1 MTDELSPEDSFRLQV
16 LLAQD
21 LKAVR
26 LDEGS
31 MTLHALTAEGE
42 ASIPLSPTCRP
53 DRYARLIREQL
64 SGHALGSPGGYPVY
78 LSRWTRH
85 GQMEGLNL
93 GKLLLTGEPEAVVAV
108 VHSPALT
115 DDLAAYAWWTQPTIE
130 NARLMLRREAVARG
144 RMGPI
149 LAEFL
154 AEHLP
159 FLQDDH
165 LAIMDTVAVLIHS
178 RALSPERLEATWMK
192 GKRGNSHYVAFL
204 EMAAVHAP
212 DSAADSPPYPLPSPL
227 PPHPEHP
234 ATVAAL
240 AERLSQD
247 DPAARALEK
256 AFAAQGQTF
265 LAAAAEILERPET
278 QEVVSRTLNAIGRYF
293 HFDGAPAAQAPADER
308 LAARLAAATRLGTM
322 SDATVKAIFAR
333 STAIGSLMRR
343 KIEPVTAPLA
353 ADIKL
358 LLGEI
363 KTGARRRP
371 SFKPQ

>member
-26 LDEGS
+26 LDEGT
-31 MTLHALTAEGE
+31 MTLHALTSEGE
-42 ASIPLSPTCRP
+42 ASIPLAPTCRA
-53 DRYARLIREQL
+53 DRDARLIREQL

-115 DDLAAYAWWTQPTIE
+115 DELAEYAWWTQPTIE

-159 FLQDDH
+159 FLQEDH
-165 LAIMDTVAVLIHS
+165 LAVMDTVAVLIYS
-178 RALSPERLEATWMK
+178 RALTPERLEATW
-192 GKRGNSHYVAFL
+192 KRGKQANSHYVAFL
-204 EMAAVHAP
+204 EMAAV
-212 DSAADSPPYPLPSPL
+212 L
-227 PPHPEHP
+227 
-234 ATVAAL
+234 
-240 AERLSQD
+240 
-247 DPAARALEK
+247 
-256 AFAAQGQTF
+256 
-265 LAAAAEILERPET
+265 
-278 QEVVSRTLNAIGRYF
+278 
-293 HFDGAPAAQAPADER
+293 
-308 LAARLAAATRLGTM
+308 
-322 SDATVKAIFAR
+322 
-333 STAIGSLMRR
+333 
-343 KIEPVTAPLA
+343 
-353 ADIKL
+353 
-358 LLGEI
+358 
-363 KTGARRRP
+363 
-371 SFKPQ
+371 

>member
-1 MTDELSPEDSFRLQV
+1 MTDELSPEDTFRLQV

-26 LDEGS
+26 LDEGT
-31 MTLHALTAEGE
+31 MTLHALASDGE
-42 ASIPLSPTCRP
+42 ASIPLAPTCRA

-115 DDLAAYAWWTQPTIE
+115 DDLAKYAWWTQPTIE

-144 RMGPI
+144 SMGPI
-149 LAEFL
+149 LADFL

-159 FLQDDH
+159 FLQEDH
-165 LAIMDTVAVLIHS
+165 LAIMDTVAVLIYS
-178 RALSPERLEATWMK
+178 QALTPERLEATWKK
-192 GKRGNSHYVAFL
+192 GKRSNSHYVAFL
-204 EMAAVHAP
+204 EMAAI
-212 DSAADSPPYPLPSPL
+212 DEPYPLPSPL
-227 PPHPEHP
+227 VPHPEYE
-234 ATVAAL
+234 ATQAAL
-240 AERLSQD
+240 ADRLAQG

-256 AFAAQGQTF
+256 AFSGQGQTF
-265 LAAAAEILERPET
+265 LAAADEVLERPET
-278 QEVVSRTLNAIGRYF
+278 QEVASRILNAIGRYF
-293 HFDGAPAAQAPADER
+293 KFDGTPVAEPPTDER
-308 LAARLAAATRLGTM
+308 LAARLAAAARLGAM
-322 SDATVKAIFAR
+322 SDGPLKPIFAR
-333 STAIGSLMRR
+333 STAIGSLMRK
-343 KIEPVTAPLA
+343 KIEPVSAPLA

-358 LLGEI
+358 LLPENR
-363 KTGARRRP
+363 TGARRRP
-371 SFKPQ
+371 FKAQ

>member
-1 MTDELSPEDSFRLQV
+1 MSDELSPEDSFRLQV

-26 LDEGS
+26 LDEGA
-31 MTLHALTAEGE
+31 MTLHALTNEGE
-42 ASIPLSPTCRP
+42 ASIPLAPTCRA

-115 DDLAAYAWWTQPTIE
+115 DELAKYAWWTQPTIE

-144 RMGPI
+144 GMGPI

-159 FLQDDH
+159 FLQEDP
-165 LAIMDTVAVLIHS
+165 LAIMDTVAVLIYS
-178 RALSPERLEATWMK
+178 RALTPERLEATWNK

-204 EMAAVHAP
+204 EMAAI
-212 DSAADSPPYPLPSPL
+212 DEPYPLPCTL
-227 PPHPEHP
+227 PPHPDSED
-234 ATVAAL
+234 TVAAL
-240 AERLSQD
+240 SELLSQS

-256 AFAAQGQTF
+256 ALSAQGQTF
-265 LAAAAEILERPET
+265 LSAAAEIMERPET
-278 QEVVSRTLNAIGRYF
+278 QEVVSRTLNAIGSYF
-293 HFDGAPAAQAPADER
+293 RFEGPPAAAPPADER
-308 LAARLAAATRLGTM
+308 LAAQLAAATRLAGM
-322 SDATVKAIFAR
+322 SDATVKPIFTR

-343 KIEPVTAPLA
+343 KIEPVTGPLA
-353 ADIKL
+353 ADIQSL
-358 LLGEI
+358 LSQN
-363 KTGARRRP
+363 KTGARGRP
-371 SFKPQ
+371 FKPQ